1 MGESERW
8 WKSDHLGKMSDY
20 QNDRPESRK
29 CPSGQHNSRPNPWL
43 SKKKIVLR
51 MLISNSHELF
61 HEWDTLNIIHSGLF
75 NLKSIEICKCQ
86 ITKTTDQ
93 NRGGALQVSIIW
105 RTEVPDYQRKNC
117 FANVSFKQPWTLS
130 WMGYFGHNSLR
141 TFQFEINR
149 NL

>member
-29 CPSGQHNSRPNPWL
+29 CPSGQHYLRTEIPDYQR
-43 SKKKIVLR
+43 KKIVMQ

-86 ITKTTDQ
+86 ITKLTDQ
-93 NRGGALQVSIIW
+93 NRGSALEVSIIW
-105 RTEVPDYQRKNC
+105 RTEVPDWKSVHPLYSKVYPVFPKFRLFLCVCKRKI
-117 FANVSFKQPWTLS
+117 
-130 WMGYFGHNSLR
+130 
-141 TFQFEINR
+141 IN
-149 NL
+149 